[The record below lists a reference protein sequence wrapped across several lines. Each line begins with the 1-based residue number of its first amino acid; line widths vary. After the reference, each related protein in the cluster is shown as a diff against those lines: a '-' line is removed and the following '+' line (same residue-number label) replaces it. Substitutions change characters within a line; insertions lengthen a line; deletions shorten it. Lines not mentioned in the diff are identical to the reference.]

1 MEALEARE
9 GDYIETFDGLICDV
23 KGLVHPGDRVVAFP
37 RFVPDPNGERVRNG
51 LCFRKVYPLADRFAL
66 LRDRYPEY
74 YRFDRVFGRYMSEIP
89 HEAISRINR
98 PIEKVPELAKRGHL
112 DSAERDALDFALLLS
127 TSPGLGLDAIGISG
141 SVLVGLHT
149 PQSDVDILVY
159 GARNCLLARRRVEEL
174 LDEGREVE
182 RYSEEGLR
190 RLFEFRSQ
198 DTAMS
203 FHDFARLER
212 RKTIEGTFRRR
223 DFFIRHV
230 KAPDEVGEVYGDRT
244 YRPLGRLAVEATITD
259 DSDSIFTP
267 CSYKVSHVR
276 VVEGPEGVS
285 IAEIVSFRGR
295 FCEQAHSGE
304 RVAAS
309 GTLERVEFIDGGAA
323 NRLLLGNA
331 REDFMSV
338 VDS

>member
-1 MEALEARE
+1 MEVFEARE
-9 GDYIETFDGLICDV
+9 GDYIETLDGLVCDV
-23 KGLVHPGDRVVAFP
+23 KGLVHPKDRVVAFP

-51 LCFRKVYPLADRFAL
+51 LRFRKVYPLADRFAL

-74 YRFDRVFGRYMSEIP
+74 YRFDHVFGRYMSEIP
-89 HEAISRINR
+89 RESISRINR
-98 PIEKVPELAKRGHL
+98 PIEKVAELAKRGRL
-112 DSAERDALDFALLLS
+112 DSAERDALDFALLLG
-127 TSPGLGLDAIGISG
+127 TTPGLRSDAVGISG

-159 GARNCLLARRRVEEL
+159 GVKNCLLIRRRVEKL
-174 LDEGREVE
+174 LGEGCEVK

-203 FHDFARLER
+203 FHDFVRLER
-212 RKTIEGTFRRR
+212 RKTIEGTFRGR

-230 KAPDEVGEVYGDRT
+230 KAPDEVGEVYGDRI
-244 YRPLGRLAVEATITD
+244 YRPLGRLVVEATITD

-267 CSYKVSHVR
+267 CSYKVSHVT
-276 VVEGPEGVS
+276 VVQGREGVL

-295 FCEQAHSGE
+295 FCEQARKGE
-304 RVAAS
+304 RVVAA
-309 GTLERVEFIDGGAA
+309 GTLERVEFSDGSFV

-331 REDFMSV
+331 KEDFMTTI
-338 VDS
+338 DI